1 MIFVAVGTQF
11 SFNRLVQYMDE
22 WIVSDNNTNN
32 ETVIA
37 QVSDG
42 DYQAKNIE
50 THPFMDGEQYN
61 KNIREASVFVSHAGM
76 GNIISARELQT
87 PIIVINRQHK
97 LGEHRNDH
105 QLDGLKWMG
114 KLDGVYTASTQEELY
129 AHLNNIEQLKTANT
143 DVVGSERL
151 TNYLADF
158 ISSGKR

>member
-11 SFNRLVQYMDE
+11 SFNRLIQYMDE
-22 WIVSDNNTNN
+22 WVISDENKNN
-32 ETVIA
+32 ENVIA

-50 THPFMDGEQYN
+50 TQPFMDGEQYN

-76 GNIISARELQT
+76 GNIISAREQQT
-87 PIIVINRQHK
+87 PIIVINRQYK

-105 QLDGLKWMG
+105 QADGIKWMG

-129 AHLNNIEQLKTANT
+129 AHLKHIEQLKTADTN
-143 DVVGSERL
+143 VVGSEQL
-151 TNYLADF
+151 SNYIADF
-158 ISSGKR
+158 ISTGKR

>member
-1 MIFVAVGTQF
+1 MIFVAVGSQF
-11 SFNRLVQYMDE
+11 SFNRLIQYMDE
-22 WIVSDNNTNN
+22 WVISDSNTNN
-32 ETVIA
+32 ETIIA

-50 THPFMDGEQYN
+50 THPFMDGEQYTR
-61 KNIREASVFVSHAGM
+61 NIREASVFVSHAGM

-105 QLDGLKWMG
+105 QADGLKWMD
-114 KLDGVYTASTQEELY
+114 KLDGVYTASMQEELY
-129 AHLNNIEQLKTANT
+129 EHLNKIEQLKTAET
-143 DVVGSERL
+143 KTVGSEAL

-158 ISSGKR
+158 ISTNKR

>member
-1 MIFVAVGTQF
+1 
-11 SFNRLVQYMDE
+11 MDE
-22 WIVSDNNTNN
+22 WVVSDNNTNN

-50 THPFMDGEQYN
+50 TQPFMSGDEYN
-61 KNIREASVFVSHAGM
+61 SNIRKASVFVSHAGM

-114 KLDGVYTASTQEELY
+114 KLDGVYTASTKEELFE
-129 AHLNNIEQLKTANT
+129 HLNNIEQLKVANT
-143 DVVGSERL
+143 NVVGSEQL

-158 ISSGKR
+158 ISAGKC